1 VLGLERKQKNV
12 EALQKDP
19 TSIPDST
26 WKSHSVKVI
35 KSYSKLINYLI
46 INSMKI
52 LISSFF
58 LNLFIF
64 SATFESAEEKST
76 KLKDS
81 LHLKLD
87 TDTDKEQDS
96 QNLNHLA
103 ESTSN
108 IIVPTTLNTAIPSS
122 VYLEEPLEGNGEQNS
137 KN

>member
-1 VLGLERKQKNV
+1 
-12 EALQKDP
+12 
-19 TSIPDST
+19 
-26 WKSHSVKVI
+26 
-35 KSYSKLINYLI
+35 
-46 INSMKI
+46 
-52 LISSFF
+52 
-58 LNLFIF
+58 
-64 SATFESAEEKST
+64 
-76 KLKDS
+76 
-81 LHLKLD
+81 LD

>member
-26 WKSHSVKVI
+26 WKSHPVKVI

-46 INSMKI
+46 INSSIKI

-58 LNLFIF
+58 FLF
-64 SATFESAEEKST
+64 SATFESAEAKST

-81 LHLKLD
+81 LHLELD

-108 IIVPTTLNTAIPSS
+108 IIVPTTSVHGMIILLYIITIHTFFLDFLLN
-122 VYLEEPLEGNGEQNS
+122 YN
-137 KN
+137 

>member
-1 VLGLERKQKNV
+1 
-12 EALQKDP
+12 
-19 TSIPDST
+19 
-26 WKSHSVKVI
+26 
-35 KSYSKLINYLI
+35 
-46 INSMKI
+46 M
-52 LISSFF
+52 
-58 LNLFIF
+58 
-64 SATFESAEEKST
+64 
-76 KLKDS
+76 
-81 LHLKLD
+81 HLKLD